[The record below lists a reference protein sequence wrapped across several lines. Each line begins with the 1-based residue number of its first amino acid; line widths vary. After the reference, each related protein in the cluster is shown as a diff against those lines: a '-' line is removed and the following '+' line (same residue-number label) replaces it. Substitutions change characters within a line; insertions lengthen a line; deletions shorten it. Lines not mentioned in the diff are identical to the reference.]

1 MSVGQVL
8 FRPPRRSG
16 WWHSRP
22 GYASTRWSCRAR
34 PLDVRGA
41 MSVWRQRSRACERL
55 RFRRVAVIYSRS
67 TDAPL
72 LIEVVLWPKL
82 RGLVEGF
89 GELRVTV
96 GRSCSSSDISMSL
109 LKRASASY
117 VGAKSFVRGNP
128 TPLEI
133 ARLRANR
140 AIWWHRKLAQLS
152 EDCKD
157 LPTVSRTS
165 ANPFRVAGLKVFPAV
180 VGPVDRPRNPHRHL
194 EQHRQAASDRVQRSG
209 YPLQT
214 AIPQRASTG
223 NHVSRP

>member
-109 LKRASASY
+109 LKRASASH
-117 VGAKSFVRGNP
+117 VDAKSFVRGNP

-133 ARLRANR
+133 AQLRANTR
-140 AIWWHRKLAQLS
+140 DLVASKTRGAVGRLQRSSDSFAHICEPLPGRGPQGFSGGGWPGRSTAQS
-152 EDCKD
+152 T
-157 LPTVSRTS
+157 PPS
-165 ANPFRVAGLKVFPAV
+165 G
-180 VGPVDRPRNPHRHL
+180 
-194 EQHRQAASDRVQRSG
+194 AASAGSFR
-209 YPLQT
+209 
-214 AIPQRASTG
+214 
-223 NHVSRP
+223 SRPAIGLSTTDGDPPTR